1 MATQTIPVEL
11 GTRRYDVRVGAGLLT
26 DLGAFA
32 QEALGGEHHRAPRR
46 AVVISDSTV
55 APIYAPSAVDALQ
68 TIDGHTQTLEFPA
81 GEPNKTLDTYAAL
94 MDGLLRLTPPIDRRT
109 LIVAVGGGVASD
121 VAGFVAATA
130 LRGLDWI
137 VCPTTMLAAVDAS
150 VGGKTAVDH
159 PTGKNLIGAFH
170 QPRGVLIDVR
180 TFATLPEP
188 QFIDGLAECVK
199 HAVIRDR
206 FLMEFMEDHAADIM
220 AWDEDALVEL
230 IARNVAIKA
239 EIVAGDE
246 REAGDRA
253 LLNFGHT
260 IGHAI
265 ETLVGYERI
274 GHGAAVSL
282 GMIAACELACS
293 RGLLERESSGRIRR
307 LLTKL
312 GLPVAFA
319 DLKNTPRPA
328 VADIWNVMQH
338 DKKTQSGQVRMI
350 LPIMLGTATIF
361 DDITPEHVTTAVTAL

>member
-1 MATQTIPVEL
+1 MTTTNVPVEL
-11 GTRRYDVRVGAGLLT
+11 GARSYEVRVGAGLLAE
-26 DLGAFA
+26 LGTFA
-32 QEALGGEHHRAPRR
+32 REALGGEETAPAR
-46 AVVISDSTV
+46 AVVLTDSTV
-55 APIYAPSAVDALQ
+55 APLYAQSAVDALNADDCPAQ
-68 TIDGHTQTLEFPA
+68 LLEFPA
-81 GEPNKTLDTYAAL
+81 GEPNKTLATYGDL
-94 MDGLLRLTPPIDRRT
+94 IDRLLRLTPPIDRRT
-109 LIVAVGGGVASD
+109 LIVAVGGGVTSD
-121 VAGFVAATA
+121 IAGFVAATA

-159 PTGKNLIGAFH
+159 PAGKNLIGAFH
-170 QPRGVLIDVR
+170 QPRGVLVDVR

-206 FLMEFMEDHAADIM
+206 FLMEFMEDNVAAI
-220 AWDEDALVEL
+220 AKWDEDVLVEL
-230 IARNVAIKA
+230 IARNVAVKA
-239 EIVAGDE
+239 EIVSGDE
-246 REAGDRA
+246 RESGERA

-282 GMIAACELACS
+282 GMVAACELACS
-293 RGLLERESSGRIRR
+293 RGLLEREAGGRIRR

-312 GLPVAFA
+312 GLPVRFA

-328 VADIWNVMQH
+328 VADIWTTMQH
-338 DKKTQSGQVRMI
+338 DKKTQAGQVRMV
-350 LPIMLGTATIF
+350 LPVMLGTAAIF
-361 DDITPEHVTTAVTAL
+361 DDITPEHIAAAVGAL